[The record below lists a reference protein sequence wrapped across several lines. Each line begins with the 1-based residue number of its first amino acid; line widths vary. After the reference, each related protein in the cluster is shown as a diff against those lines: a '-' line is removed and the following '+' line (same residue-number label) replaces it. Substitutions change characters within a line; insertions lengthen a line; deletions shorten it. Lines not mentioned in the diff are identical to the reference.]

1 MQNKAFKLNYKRIL
15 IIGFAF
21 FGIMML
27 WQVYNTYC
35 PVILTELLLEQ
46 MKDSLSHLS
55 AHEKETQVQWIV
67 GVIMALDNI
76 FALFLLP
83 IFGALSDKTKTK
95 FGKRMPYI
103 VIGAILS
110 AISLIFIP
118 IAFGYNSLVGVIL
131 VMAFV
136 LFL

>member
-1 MQNKAFKLNYKRIL
+1 MNH
-15 IIGFAF
+15 
-21 FGIMML
+21 
-27 WQVYNTYC
+27 
-35 PVILTELLLEQ
+35 ILTELLLEQ